1 MPPSSPQS
9 KSASYRLPV
18 EDSDFLH
25 RDELRGI
32 RLQLEYDKPEILL
45 REWGVRSTIIVF
57 GSARI
62 PSPERAR
69 AIRKAAGGLLDGKA
83 DDLLRRHLSYYQ
95 AARDFGR
102 MASERGGAFA
112 PVDRWR
118 DNVIATGGGPG
129 IMEAANR
136 GAHESG
142 APTIGFNINLP
153 AEQFPNPY
161 TTPELTFRF
170 QYFGMRKMHMAMRT
184 NALVVF
190 PGGFGTLDEL
200 FELITLQQTGKTPHS
215 PIVLF
220 DEAYWRR
227 LVNFDLLIEEG
238 MIKAEDMNLVCF
250 AETADQA
257 WSRLVERGLR
267 DHGPPHHHR

>member
-1 MPPSSPQS
+1 
-9 KSASYRLPV
+9 
-18 EDSDFLH
+18 
-25 RDELRGI
+25 
-32 RLQLEYDKPEILL
+32 
-45 REWGVRSTIIVF
+45 
-57 GSARI
+57 
-62 PSPERAR
+62 
-69 AIRKAAGGLLDGKA
+69 
-83 DDLLRRHLSYYQ
+83 
-95 AARDFGR
+95 
-102 MASERGGAFA
+102 
-112 PVDRWR
+112 
-118 DNVIATGGGPG
+118 
-129 IMEAANR
+129 
-136 GAHESG
+136 
-142 APTIGFNINLP
+142 
-153 AEQFPNPY
+153 
-161 TTPELTFRF
+161 
-170 QYFGMRKMHMAMRT
+170 MRKMHMAMRT